1 MGSALTLD
9 KIQQTVEHTR
19 YVLIYVGV
27 VDAENAKA
35 KLPQVGFSRRI
46 GDFLW
51 TRAVRAAINLNDNIP
66 LTA

>member
-1 MGSALTLD
+1 MGSALTLN

-46 GDFLW
+46 GDFL
-51 TRAVRAAINLNDNIP
+51 
-66 LTA
+66 